1 MNANFHPNDT
11 LVILGFIGII
21 LVVAYNII
29 KYIIKTIKR

>member
-1 MNANFHPNDT
+1 MNANFHPNET